1 MILTAILLGLLEGI
15 TEFLPVSST
24 GHLILAS
31 DLMGLNTPTNK
42 TFDIVIQ
49 LGAILAVCWLYREK
63 LMTTAT
69 GMAKRNPKDWRFAV
83 AVLLGFLPAAVL
95 GALIHDFI
103 KDALFNPTVVIL
115 ATVLGGVVLVLV
127 DRFEPRSHFDGLDTL
142 PLPVCLMIG
151 AFQCLSMIPGTSRSG
166 ATIIGAILLGVQRKT
181 AAEYSFFVAIPT
193 MFGATAYDLF
203 KSRHDLTMDGAVMI
217 AIGFIAAFVSALF
230 VVRAFVTYISG
241 HGFAPFGWYRIAL
254 GVVMLA
260 LLVAR

>member
-49 LGAILAVCWLYREK
+49 LGAIFAICWLYRDK
-63 LMTTAT
+63 LMVTAT
-69 GMAKRNPKDWRFAV
+69 GMAQRNPRDWRFAV
-83 AVLLGFLPAAVL
+83 AVLLGFLPAAVV

-103 KDALFNPTVVIL
+103 KSALFNPAVVIA
-115 ATVLGGVVLVLV
+115 ATILGGVVLVLV
-127 DRFEPRSHFDGLDTL
+127 DRFRPRAHLDDIDTL
-142 PLPVCLMIG
+142 PLPVCLLIG
-151 AFQCLSMIPGTSRSG
+151 VFQCLAMIPGTSRSG
-166 ATIIGAILLGVQRKT
+166 ATIVGAMLLGVERKT

-217 AIGFIAAFVSALF
+217 AVGFVAAFVSALF
-230 VVRAFVTYISG
+230 VVRAFVAYISG

-254 GVVMLA
+254 GVVMLGI
-260 LLVAR
+260 LVAG